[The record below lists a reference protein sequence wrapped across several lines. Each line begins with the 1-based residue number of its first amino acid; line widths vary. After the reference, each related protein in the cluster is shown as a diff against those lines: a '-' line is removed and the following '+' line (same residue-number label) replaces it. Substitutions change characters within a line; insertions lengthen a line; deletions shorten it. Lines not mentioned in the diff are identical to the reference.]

1 MSLQLLLC
9 PIILNSPSH
18 HTRTALPALLASS
31 VSRTPSSPPPDGV
44 HCLAHPGAGHRS
56 TGLCP
61 VAHSAGLPPAPG
73 CSPVSRS
80 WDSRGPQQPVLPPPW
95 RHPPPLQTAVQNR
108 LLLEALPASTRPLPT
123 DCLPWETGRFRK
135 DGPKSPAWHRA
146 DSWGTFHEWTK
157 WNPET
162 KTEEEKAEC
171 RLPRLCT
178 RHKPAARRG
187 GQDSRL
193 PEKQG
198 ECFFLFLPPPDT
210 LPFRTNPEPW
220 SHTSSQMVHWGPRH
234 RPRARTAGNARLR
247 EDHVASE
254 GPSREDRRVRLPAGA
269 VGPVPRPSL
278 GVRGGI
284 CQSVW
289 CHGRGAVRMF
299 CLSEI
304 FLTHGSPT
312 RSCPH
317 IVTAPRGPLQGVMRR
332 CRDPLA
338 FRLPAAAGSCQV
350 SPGLAAPRRGRA
362 AAHRYH
368 CSPPR
373 AVVNAGVSARHPSG
387 ASLSS
392 RAESIQAT

>member
-1 MSLQLLLC
+1 MASIVLPTQEQAIAARASALLPILQACLQLLAAVQC
-9 PIILNSPSH
+9 PVRG
-18 HTRTALPALLASS
+18 TQEALSNLSCPLHGAIPHLSRLRCRIASS
-31 VSRTPSSPPPDGV
+31 WKPS
-44 HCLAHPGAGHRS
+44 
-56 TGLCP
+56 
-61 VAHSAGLPPAPG
+61 
-73 CSPVSRS
+73 
-80 WDSRGPQQPVLPPPW
+80 
-95 RHPPPLQTAVQNR
+95 
-108 LLLEALPASTRPLPT
+108 LLSTRPLPT

-146 DSWGTFHEWTK
+146 GSWGTFHEWTK